1 MNRPQKMLMLFVI
14 SSAMA
19 LGAVSCKKDASTSSA
34 SQMDVYMT
42 DAPSNNY
49 DAVFIDILRVEVNTS
64 SDSVSGWNSI
74 GIIKPGIYNLLDFRN
89 GLDTLLASAS
99 LPAGTISQIRLVLG
113 TNNKVMED
121 SVEYD
126 LKVPSGMT
134 SGLKLNVH
142 AELQAGVTYKLWIDF
157 DAGRSV
163 VKKGNGNY
171 SLKPIIRT
179 FTEATSGAIKGIV
192 RPAASKPYIYL
203 VAGTDTISTFAE
215 DDGYFMLR
223 GIPKGVYD
231 VNFNPGIMA
240 VTKTVQGVVVNLGV
254 VTNMDTVR
262 VP

>member
-1 MNRPQKMLMLFVI
+1 MNTPKKMLILFWI
-14 SSAMA
+14 SSLMA
-19 LGAVSCKKDASTSSA
+19 LGAVSCKEEVSTGSA
-34 SQMDVYMT
+34 SKMDVYMT

-49 DAVFIDILRVEVNTS
+49 DAVLIDLLRVEVNTS

-89 GLDTLLASAS
+89 GVDTLLASAS
-99 LPAGTISQIRLVLG
+99 LPVGKISQIRLILG
-113 TNNKVMED
+113 ANNKVVED

-157 DAGRSV
+157 DAGRSI

-171 SLKPIIRT
+171 SLKPVIRT
-179 FTEATSGAIKGIV
+179 FTQATSGAIKGV
-192 RPAASKPYIYL
+192 VSPAASKPYIYL
-203 VAGTDTISTFAE
+203 LSGTDTISTFAE
-215 DDGYFMLR
+215 DDGRFMLR
-223 GIPKGVYD
+223 GVPKGVYD
-231 VNFNPGIMA
+231 VNFIPGVLTVI
-240 VTKTVQGVVVNLGV
+240 KTVQGVVVNNGV
-254 VTNMDTVR
+254 VTDMDTVR